1 LWPSRAVWGAI
12 GLALVLS
19 LAVAERER
27 VLESQDIPQLYPAQ
41 ALAFAASHGIAKQPY
56 STIGFGSFLL
66 WDQYGVRR
74 TFIDGRNFDPALYQD
89 FLLAQSRETAWR
101 AVNRKYKPDAYILP
115 APENADKGV
124 RNLHAWLAKAPDWP
138 LVYRDDRAF
147 VYVAERTVDPAWLE
161 QHRLNR

>member
-1 LWPSRAVWGAI
+1 MLATALISFQAHRLRVEFALVAVPMIALLLKDAPLVSGMRRLWPSRAVWGAI

-27 VLESQDIPQLYPAQ
+27 VLESQDIPQLYPGQ

-89 FLLAQSRETAWR
+89 PEALKALLQDQA
-101 AVNRKYKPDAYILP
+101 
-115 APENADKGV
+115 
-124 RNLHAWLAKAPDWP
+124 
-138 LVYRDDRAF
+138 
-147 VYVAERTVDPAWLE
+147 YVAKEMEQVEREWLVKQAELE
-161 QHRLNR
+161 QP